1 MKKYRFY
8 LPKWADEATARAY
21 RKALKDWIAE
31 NEGEVTPLYVKDDV
45 YVWATDKDILHMV
58 IESHDFDNLP
68 KVLTNFGSEILD
80 ILMDAVINRD
90 VDCDD
95 DCDEEDDEYDAEDAL
110 YEYLTD

>member
-21 RKALKDWIAE
+21 RKALKEWIAE
-31 NEGEVTPLYVKDDV
+31 NDGEVTPLYVKDDV

-68 KVLTNFGSEILD
+68 KVLTNFGSEILEV
-80 ILMDAVINRD
+80 LMDAVINRD